1 MSSNTTMHFFD
12 ITVEMDRGVDIRD
25 ITSAIQNLVGKSG
38 VRNGVVHITSV
49 GSTGSVTT
57 IEFEPGAVEDLKRAI
72 NELAPPDRTYEHEKA
87 WHDGNGHSHVQSALL
102 GPSLSVSIRDGRLAL
117 GTWQQIVLINHDI
130 RRRNRRVTVT
140 IVGIT

>member
-1 MSSNTTMHFFD
+1 MHFFD